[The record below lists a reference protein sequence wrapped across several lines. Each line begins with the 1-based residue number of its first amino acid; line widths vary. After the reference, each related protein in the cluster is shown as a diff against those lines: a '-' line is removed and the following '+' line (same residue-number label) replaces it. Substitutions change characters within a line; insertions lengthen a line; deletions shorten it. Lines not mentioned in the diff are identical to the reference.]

1 MIKKWHNIDMMKHAN
16 VIDKLIEK
24 QWNKIQVIKLIKY
37 NRQKY
42 KKWESTHTNEKETKF
57 TWNLKHR
64 SNIVENSKEEMLT

>member
-1 MIKKWHNIDMMKHAN
+1 MMKHAN

-42 KKWESTHTNEKETKF
+42 KKWESTKF
-57 TWNLKHR
+57 TWNLKHK
-64 SNIVENSKEEMLT
+64 SNIVENSKEETVT

>member
-16 VIDKLIEK
+16 VIDKLTEK

-42 KKWESTHTNEKETKF
+42 KKWEGTHTKEKKTKF
-57 TWNLKHR
+57 TWNVKHR
-64 SNIVENSKEEMLT
+64 SNIVENSKEETVT